1 MIKFGVGQSVTRV
14 EDPRLLTGAGRYAD
28 DINLDGQAYAHFVR
42 SPHAHAR
49 IESIDAS
56 AALGRPGVIAVFTIA
71 DVDADG
77 LDQITSLVPIK
88 NSDGSDMVEPDY
100 PLLARRH
107 VRHVGNMVAMVLAE
121 SEVVARDAGEAVAI
135 DYRPLPAAID
145 TMAAMREDA
154 PQVWEEAPGNICFDA
169 DKGDRAATDEGFARA
184 AHTVAVEL
192 VNNRLVSN
200 TLEGRVALA
209 EYDPGRDH
217 YTVTVTTQGV
227 HNVRARLEQALKH
240 PADRI
245 TVRTHDV
252 GGGFGTKIFLY
263 PEYAL
268 VAWAA
273 KKIGRPVKW
282 TSDRS
287 HAFLTDVHGRDN
299 VTHAELALDAE
310 GRMLALRATTYA
322 NLGAYL
328 SNFAS
333 LIPAPNGMYTGVYA
347 IPAAHIRV
355 KAVFTHTVPVDA
367 YRGAGRP
374 EASYVV
380 ERLAD
385 AAARRLGL
393 TPAEF
398 RRRNFIAPAA
408 MPYTNA
414 LDLAFDSG
422 EFARNLDQAVAQA
435 DWDGFRGRREEAKSR
450 GKLRGLGLSY
460 YIEICAFPGSE
471 AARMDV
477 SDSGVEVWVGTQS
490 NGQGH
495 ETSFAQ
501 VAAELLGVPFET
513 IRIRF
518 GDSEAI
524 ASGGG
529 TGGSRSMTLGG
540 HAVADAARN
549 AIAKARPIAE
559 DLLETAAGDIEF
571 EEGCFVVAGTD
582 RKATLFEVAAEAAR
596 RGDRLAVDGRR
607 EQPEATFPNGCHI
620 CELEIDP
627 ETGSLEIVRYVV
639 VDDYGKVVNPLLL
652 AGQVHGGIGQ
662 GVGQA
667 LVEHAIYDN
676 DSGQLLTGSFMD
688 YAMPRASLVPFFE
701 FSANE
706 VLCRTN
712 PMGMKGAG
720 EAGTIGAPS
729 AVVSAAIDALAEYG
743 VTSVDMPVTAEQV
756 WRLIH
761 RPAAA

>member
-1 MIKFGVGQSVTRV
+1 
-14 EDPRLLTGAGRYAD
+14 
-28 DINLDGQAYAHFVR
+28 
-42 SPHAHAR
+42 
-49 IESIDAS
+49 
-56 AALGRPGVIAVFTIA
+56 
-71 DVDADG
+71 
-77 LDQITSLVPIK
+77 
-88 NSDGSDMVEPDY
+88 
-100 PLLARRH
+100 
-107 VRHVGNMVAMVLAE
+107 
-121 SEVVARDAGEAVAI
+121 
-135 DYRPLPAAID
+135 
-145 TMAAMREDA
+145 
-154 PQVWEEAPGNICFDA
+154 
-169 DKGDRAATDEGFARA
+169 
-184 AHTVAVEL
+184 
-192 VNNRLVSN
+192 
-200 TLEGRVALA
+200 
-209 EYDPGRDH
+209 
-217 YTVTVTTQGV
+217 
-227 HNVRARLEQALKH
+227 
-240 PADRI
+240 
-245 TVRTHDV
+245 
-252 GGGFGTKIFLY
+252 
-263 PEYAL
+263 
-268 VAWAA
+268 
-273 KKIGRPVKW
+273 
-282 TSDRS
+282 
-287 HAFLTDVHGRDN
+287 
-299 VTHAELALDAE
+299 
-310 GRMLALRATTYA
+310 
-322 NLGAYL
+322 
-328 SNFAS
+328 
-333 LIPAPNGMYTGVYA
+333 
-347 IPAAHIRV
+347 
-355 KAVFTHTVPVDA
+355 
-367 YRGAGRP
+367 
-374 EASYVV
+374 
-380 ERLAD
+380 
-385 AAARRLGL
+385 
-393 TPAEF
+393 
-398 RRRNFIAPAA
+398 
-408 MPYTNA
+408 
-414 LDLAFDSG
+414 
-422 EFARNLDQAVAQA
+422 
-435 DWDGFRGRREEAKSR
+435 
-450 GKLRGLGLSY
+450 
-460 YIEICAFPGSE
+460 
-471 AARMDV
+471 MDV
-477 SDSGVEVWVGTQS
+477 SDAGVEVWVGTQS

-596 RGDRLAVDGRR
+596 RGDRLAVDGTR

-688 YAMPRASLVPFFE
+688 YAMPRASLLPFFE